1 MKFKLIFFLT
11 LLIICCSLSQVSA
24 EDLNETQTILKDNA
38 IFEENTTL
46 GIEESSN
53 IISSNKDNS
62 SASNKQMY
70 RIVDFGSNNIKLN
83 IYQYNTNKDKI
94 KSVLSQSETS
104 VIKGYIENKTLTEK
118 GINKLIGV
126 YEDFEDI
133 MDLVNVDVKYYYA
146 TASLRNVNNYMEVI
160 DAVKNR
166 MGIDL
171 HIISGEEEAN
181 ASFNA
186 VKEELKVNNGLFL
199 DLGGGSCE
207 LITFE
212 NKTPTTKRS
221 LHVGSFSAYMNFVAT
236 MFPTDDEIKEIENWT
251 LSHLTNTTI
260 HYTSQDYLYGSGESI
275 SAIKKVLKYLNYISE
290 DAREYSVDDL
300 NSLLLELKNNTK
312 KDYKKVLSS
321 AIEDINT
328 IVPGAVII
336 KTIADYFNVTKIY
349 DCKNKLSYGI
359 LLNILDNN
367 KITISTN
374 NVEKY
379 YKGPEKLIVN
389 ISDSKSNPI
398 KNQLVQLTI
407 NGVTYNR
414 TSDENGSVSIA
425 INLNSG
431 KYKIQIRVNNT
442 KITSKVTVLPTVNAT
457 DLVKIFRND
466 TQFWA
471 TFKDNQGNYLTEGTT
486 VQFNI
491 NGVLYNRQITGN
503 KGLAKLNINLEQ
515 GKYIITSINLVSG
528 ESSANN
534 ITVLPK
540 IIENNDLV
548 KDYKKDSQFTVKVL
562 AGDGTVAKNADVTFN
577 INGVLYTRQSD
588 ESGIA
593 KLNINLMAGKY
604 IITSEYEGCMA
615 SNTITVV

>member
-1 MKFKLIFFLT
+1 M
-11 LLIICCSLSQVSA
+11 IICCSLSQVSA
-24 EDLNETQTILKDNA
+24 EDLNETQVILKDNA

-46 GIEESSN
+46 GIEESSD
-53 IISSNKDNS
+53 IISSNEANS
-62 SASNKQMY
+62 SASNKQKY
-70 RIVDFGSNNIKLN
+70 GIVDFGSNNIKLN
-83 IYQYNTNKDKI
+83 IYQYNPNKDKI
-94 KSVLSQSETS
+94 KSVLSQSEAS
-104 VIKGYIENKTLTEK
+104 VIKGYIENNTLTER
-118 GINKLIGV
+118 GINKLIGI

-186 VKEELKVNNGLFL
+186 IKEELKVDNGLFL

-221 LHVGSFSAYMNFVAT
+221 LPVGSFSAYRNFVST

-251 LSHLTNTTI
+251 LSHLTNSSI
-260 HYTSQDYLYGSGESI
+260 HYTSQDYLYGSGGSI

-312 KDYKKVLSS
+312 EDYEKVLFS
-321 AIEDINT
+321 AADDINT
-328 IVPGAVII
+328 VVPGAIII

-359 LLNILDNN
+359 LLNILNNN

-414 TSDENGSVSIA
+414 TSDEKGSVSIA

-471 TFKDNQGNYLTEGTT
+471 TFKDKQGNYLAEGTT

-515 GKYIITSINLVSG
+515 GKYIITSINLVTG

-577 INGVLYTRQSD
+577 INGVLYIRQSD

-604 IITSEYEGCMA
+604 IITSEYEGCMV